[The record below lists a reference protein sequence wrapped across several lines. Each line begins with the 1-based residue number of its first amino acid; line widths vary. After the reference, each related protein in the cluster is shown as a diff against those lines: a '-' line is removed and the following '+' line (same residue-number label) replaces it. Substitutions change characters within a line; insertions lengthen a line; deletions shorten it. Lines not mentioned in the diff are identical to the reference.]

1 MDNKVHILYAED
13 DADTARITA
22 AILENAGFRVTC
34 VGDGEAAWR
43 AFQERKPDIVLLDW
57 QMPGM
62 DGMDVLRLV
71 AGADPAVPVILHTS
85 HAAPANEARA
95 FSLGAREFV
104 GKDCYP
110 EVLVSRLRNVCG
122 QVCRERRPSLTYR
135 LSSRTLYDRPARL
148 LSIDGRETVLKPL
161 DATLL
166 GLLCAKCNEVVERQY
181 LLEGMWGRSLI
192 NKEKELKKYVSHV
205 RSLLAPDPSLDI
217 RSEGQGRYCL
227 LAPGYGG

>member
-34 VGDGEAAWR
+34 VGDGEAVWR

-110 EVLVSRLRNVCG
+110 EVLVSRLRNVYG
-122 QVCRERRPSLTYR
+122 QVCRERRPSQSYC
-135 LSSRTLYDRPARL
+135 LSSRTRYDRPARV

-166 GLLCAKCNEVVERQY
+166 GLLCAKCNEVVERSY
-181 LLEGMWGRSLI
+181 ILEGMWGRASLR
-192 NKEKELKKYVSHV
+192 KELEIKKYVSHV
-205 RSLLAPDPSLDI
+205 RALLSPDPSIEI

-227 LAPGYGG
+227 LAPEYGG